1 MAEKPFCSD
10 EEYLR
15 ELGKNLAALRK
26 KKGYT
31 QLLLSIDSGVAKSYL
46 AELERG
52 KRNPT
57 LTTLRKLLKPLGGHI
72 RMILP
77 K

>member
-1 MAEKPFCSD
+1 MADKIMITD
-10 EEYLR
+10 EQYLL
-15 ELGKNLAALRK
+15 ELGHNLAQLRK

-31 QLLLSIDSGVAKSYL
+31 QLLLSIDSGVAKSYI

-57 LTTLRKLLKPLGGHI
+57 LTTLRKLLKPLGGQI
-72 RMILP
+72 RSILP